1 MSDIAVNTDELR
13 RLADQIEA
21 AAARAAAIADRAV
34 VGQAGTTRSHFP
46 ARTEGQRIAA
56 DWDKAQSTFVDGI
69 SLVRNSL
76 DRFSA
81 GVRSAANRYEQT
93 DSAAAARIAR
103 SGHSRNRAE

>member
-13 RLADQIEA
+13 WLAARIEA
-21 AAARAAAIADRAV
+21 TAVRAAGIAGRAV
-34 VGQAGTTRSHFP
+34 DGQTGATRSDFP
-46 ARTEGQRIAA
+46 ARAEGQRIAA
-56 DWDKAQSTFVDGI
+56 DWEKAQSTFIDGI

-81 GVRSAANRYEQT
+81 GVRSAANQYEQT

-103 SGHSRNRAE
+103 SGRSRNRAE